1 MRVAFGLNDLIEDKD
16 LYKLLDSCRKGNRS
30 SQDRL
35 YRECYAYAMGICLRY
50 SRNRQE
56 AIEILNEGFL
66 KVFLKLDKYTV
77 GLSFKGWLRKV
88 MINSA
93 IDYFRRNEKHY
104 RSLDI
109 SYAQFAVSSETILDT
124 LSEQEIIAAIQR
136 LPASYRVVF
145 NLHVIEGYKHEEI
158 AHQLNISVGTS
169 KSNLAM
175 ARNKLK
181 KILIDERGLS
191 EDLKQDRNG

>member
-1 MRVAFGLNDLIEDKD
+1 MSLKYENLIEGKN

-35 YRECYAYAMGICLRY
+35 YKACYAYCMGVCLRY
-50 SRNRQE
+50 SRSRDE
-56 AIEILNEGFL
+56 AIEIVNEGFL
-66 KVFLKLDKYTV
+66 KVFLNLDKYTE
-77 GLSFKGWLRKV
+77 GLSFKGWIRRI

-93 IDYFRRNEKHY
+93 IDYFRRNERHY
-104 RSLDI
+104 HSLDI
-109 SYAQFAVSSETILDT
+109 SHAQYASTSETVLDS
-124 LSEQEIIAAIQR
+124 LSEKEIIDAIQR

-145 NLHVIEGYKHEEI
+145 NLFVIEGYKHEEI
-158 AHQLNISVGTS
+158 ANQLNISVGTS

-181 KILIDERGLS
+181 KIILQESG
-191 EDLKQDRNG
+191 EDKNLKKDGNG